1 MLEEYKKFIM
11 RGNVLDLAV
20 GVIIGGAFGKI
31 VSSLVDD
38 VLMPVLGIL
47 MGGINFSNLKW
58 SIVIGEGK
66 PVSIAYGSFI
76 QSIVDFL
83 IIALSIFLFIK
94 FINSIFR
101 KKEKEKEE
109 APKVPSPE
117 EELLMEIRDLLKDKV

>member
-1 MLEEYKKFIM
+1 MLEEFKKFIL
-11 RGNVLDLAV
+11 RGNVLDLAI

-38 VLMPVLGIL
+38 VLMPVLGIF
-47 MGGINFSNLKW
+47 MGGINFTNLKW
-58 SIVIGEGK
+58 HIRNPNGDV
-66 PVSIAYGSFI
+66 VSISYGSFI

-83 IIALSIFLFIK
+83 IIGLSIFVFIK
-94 FINSIFR
+94 LINSLLH

-109 APKVPSPE
+109 SPKVPSPE